1 MSEELSMTSLVSMAT
16 ADWFMV
22 GVLIIS
28 LFIGALRGLV
38 YEVLSVL
45 GWISAFFVAQWLTPD
60 VAALLPFSSATP
72 AIRFAAAFAL
82 TFIAA
87 VFVAGLL
94 ASLLKK
100 LVAATGLRPADR
112 LLGAFFGLARGLVL
126 LLAATLVINMT
137 QFKISPWWEASLG
150 APFLSAAL
158 KGLKPMLP
166 EQFSSYLN

>member
-1 MSEELSMTSLVSMAT
+1 MTSLVSMAT

-28 LFIGALRGLV
+28 LLIGALRGLV
-38 YEVLSVL
+38 YEVLSVM
-45 GWISAFFVAQWLTPD
+45 GWIGAFFVAQWLTPD

-82 TFIAA
+82 TFIAG
-87 VFVAGLL
+87 VFVASLL

-126 LLAATLVINMT
+126 LLTAFGVQLEPELQTQIIATGLGLVGVINVMR
-137 QFKISPWWEASLG
+137 KE
-150 APFLSAAL
+150 
-158 KGLKPMLP
+158 KK
-166 EQFSSYLN
+166 